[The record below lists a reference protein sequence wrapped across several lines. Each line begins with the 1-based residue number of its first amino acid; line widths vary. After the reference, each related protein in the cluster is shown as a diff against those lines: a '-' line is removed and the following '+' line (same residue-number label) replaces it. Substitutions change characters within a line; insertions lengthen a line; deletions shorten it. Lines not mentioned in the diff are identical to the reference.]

1 MEEGMEA
8 VVAQMVQQYERGVIT
23 RRELIQGISAL
34 ALSAVGADASAQ
46 GTPSAFRS
54 TKVHHI
60 SFQVADY
67 ARTRDFYVDLLG
79 LKVSNDDPA
88 AKQCFLHVG
97 ESVILARTARAGR
110 TPPLVD
116 HFAVGVSNWNK
127 AEAERALKARNLRYR
142 PDPQVPNDSF
152 HLQDPDR
159 YDLQLINERV
169 P

>member
-1 MEEGMEA
+1 METF
-8 VVAQMVQQYERGVIT
+8 VAQMVEQFERGTIS

-34 ALSAVGADASAQ
+34 ALSAIGADASAQ
-46 GTPSAFRS
+46 GKPAALRS

-79 LKVSNDDPA
+79 LKVSNDDPM

-97 ESVILARTARAGR
+97 DSVILARTVRAGL

-116 HFAVGVSNWNK
+116 HFAIGVSTWNK
-127 AEAERALKARNLRYR
+127 AEAENILKARNLQYR

-152 HLQDPDR
+152 HLRDPDG
-159 YDLQLINERV
+159 YDLQVIDEKV